1 MKDFPTFYIPEA
13 EGYPFR
19 TEPYRID
26 RIDRYPPGGFTVIIQ
41 GRPNSAC

>member
-13 EGYPFR
+13 EGYHFR

-26 RIDRYPPGGFTVIIQ
+26 RIDRYPRGALQ
-41 GRPNSAC
+41 